1 MKDKIIFKILILF
14 FLSIFQSVL
23 AENEFIFESRSIEY
37 KENENLI
44 VAKGDVKITS
54 TDSLTIQANESRYFK
69 LSNEL
74 FLQGNVKIIDK
85 DKDIIIESN
94 KIEYFK
100 NLELIKSDIATDI
113 KISNNYII
121 NTSGLNY
128 SRINKIVSS
137 NNKTTLKDNLYFIR
151 IRISAN
157 KDLCFIF
164 KVSDINF

>member
-1 MKDKIIFKILILF
+1 MKNKIKFKILIVF
-14 FLSIFQSVL
+14 FVSIFQSVL
-23 AENEFIFESRSIEY
+23 ADSEFIFESKSIEY
-37 KENENLI
+37 KENDNLI

-54 TDSLTIQANESRYFK
+54 ANSLTILANESRYFK

-100 NLELIKSDIATDI
+100 NLELIKSDVATDI

-128 SRINKIVSS
+128 LRINKILSSS
-137 NNKTTLKDNLYFIR
+137 NKLPLMINLI
-151 IRISAN
+151 IW
-157 KDLCFIF
+157 
-164 KVSDINF
+164 